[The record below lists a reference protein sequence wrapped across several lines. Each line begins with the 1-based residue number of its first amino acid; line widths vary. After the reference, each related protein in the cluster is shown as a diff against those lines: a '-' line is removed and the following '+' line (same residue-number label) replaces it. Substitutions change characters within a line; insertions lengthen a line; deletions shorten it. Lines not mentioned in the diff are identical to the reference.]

1 MRNKGR
7 IKMTIYIII
16 AIVLVAGFMANRANS
31 RIREHVKSETVKL
44 EAGVKTPII
53 LTENGEKLKGYLYDT
68 PQAKEFMTLLPMTV
82 SMSYW
87 GHDFCGGKFSLKY
100 DKNDEITGYNNGNI
114 VYWTPKNQLALF
126 VGGDNNHLL
135 FMYTHNVILGK
146 LDESQERMDNLKGS
160 FDITVD
166 LVRNNN

>member
-1 MRNKGR
+1 MKNKGR
-7 IKMTIYIII
+7 LKMAIYIIV
-16 AIVLVAGFMANRANS
+16 AIILAVSLMANRTNS
-31 RIREHVKSETVKL
+31 RIRENVKSETARL

-53 LTENGEKLKGYLYDT
+53 LTVNGEKLKGYLYDT

-82 SMSYW
+82 SMSDW

-100 DKNDEITGYNNGNI
+100 DKSDEITGYNNGDI

-126 VGGDNNHLL
+126 VGGDHGHIL

-146 LDESQERMDNLKGS
+146 LDESQERMDSLKGS
-160 FDITVD
+160 FALTIDME
-166 LVRNNN
+166 RNKN